1 MSQLSRAVLRQCRA
15 GAAQSSSSSSLWTPP
30 SAVSHP
36 TGLVPIVVEQTG
48 RGERS
53 YDIYSRLLKDR
64 IICLMGAV
72 DDYVSSLV
80 VAQLLFLQSESS
92 KKPVHMYINS
102 PGGSVTAGLAIY
114 DTMQYVLPPIS
125 TWCVGQACSMGSLLL
140 AAGSPGMRH
149 SLPNARIMVHQPSG
163 GTHGQATDIQI
174 HAEEIIKLKGQ
185 LNGIYAKH
193 TGKTIEFIGAS
204 MERDKFLSPAEALE
218 FGLIDKILEHPPKHG
233 EDDGDDASDGDKPK
247 D

>member
-1 MSQLSRAVLRQCRA
+1 MLRHTLSSASSGLKR
-15 GAAQSSSSSSLWTPP
+15 GFSSSSQSRQLI
-30 SAVSHP
+30 
-36 TGLVPIVVEQTG
+36 PIVIEQTG

-64 IICLMGAV
+64 IICLMGPVNDTA
-72 DDYVSSLV
+72 SSIV

-92 KKPVHMYINS
+92 KKPIHMYINS
-102 PGGSVTAGLAIY
+102 PGGSVTAGMAIY

-149 SLPNARIMVHQPSG
+149 SLPNSRIMIHQPSG
-163 GTHGQATDIQI
+163 GAQGQATDIQI
-174 HAEEIIKLKGQ
+174 QAQEILKIKHQ
-185 LNGIYAKH
+185 MNQIYVKH
-193 TGKTIEFIGAS
+193 TGQPLEFVEKN
-204 MERDKFLSPAEALE
+204 MERDNFMSPHEAKT
-218 FGLIDKILEHPPKHG
+218 FGLIDKILEHPPK
-233 EDDGDDASDGDKPK
+233 SDETPNLSKETSLGK